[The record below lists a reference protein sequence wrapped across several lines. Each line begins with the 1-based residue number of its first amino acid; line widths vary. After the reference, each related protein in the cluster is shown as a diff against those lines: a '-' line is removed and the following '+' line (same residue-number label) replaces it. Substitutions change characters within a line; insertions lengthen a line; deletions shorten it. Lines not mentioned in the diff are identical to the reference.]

1 MAHAVHTAG
10 VLDGGTGWSQE
21 KWLMKGGSAA
31 LAHRSLPIRSLG
43 PQTKHSESLLLDSE
57 RSLACGYRSRSS
69 GNLAVERAQ
78 SRGRELMGPGRCYGV
93 TGRVTCYSVTAMPG
107 GCVMCY
113 SHVPRGCVMC
123 YSHAEAVLCV
133 IAVAERNFKPL
144 EPLLGKKNRALR
156 APTPLG
162 RRDQAARQSLNV
174 LTSHP

>member
-78 SRGRELMGPGRCYGV
+78 SRGRELSRQYDKSYPKGITLGRSRVAEGPLGSAPTACAWDERTREGY
-93 TGRVTCYSVTAMPG
+93 AMPHESDYQNHPPEHRMHALPQSTHFLPRLWL
-107 GCVMCY
+107 CRRLPCY
-113 SHVPRGCVMC
+113 H
-123 YSHAEAVLCV
+123 
-133 IAVAERNFKPL
+133 N
-144 EPLLGKKNRALR
+144 KN
-156 APTPLG
+156 TPFV
-162 RRDQAARQSLNV
+162 RR
-174 LTSHP
+174 